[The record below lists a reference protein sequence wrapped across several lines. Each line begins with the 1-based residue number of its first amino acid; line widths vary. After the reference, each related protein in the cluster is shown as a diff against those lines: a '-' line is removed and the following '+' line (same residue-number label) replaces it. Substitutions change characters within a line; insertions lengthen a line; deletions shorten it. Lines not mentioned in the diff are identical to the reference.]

1 MESLQFNKLSY
12 DVTASAQSYTNG
24 GDYSHAFAIMT
35 RNGAFGEC

>member
-1 MESLQFNKLSY
+1 MWDPNEALGN
-12 DVTASAQSYTNG
+12 NG